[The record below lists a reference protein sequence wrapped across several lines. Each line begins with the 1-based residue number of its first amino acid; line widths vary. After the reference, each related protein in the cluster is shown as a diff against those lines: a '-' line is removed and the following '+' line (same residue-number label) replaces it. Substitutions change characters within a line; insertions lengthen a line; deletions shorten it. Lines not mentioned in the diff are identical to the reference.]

1 MPNIKLDKTKAMK
14 ILNNYFMTGGGVS
27 SPEKS
32 KKIIPTT
39 SVILKPDWCE
49 MSTDPNCIPSPK

>member
-14 ILNNYFMTGGGVS
+14 ILNNYFMTGGAIS
-27 SPEKS
+27 SSKKS
-32 KKIIPTT
+32 KKNITPP
-39 SVILKPDWCE
+39 SVIVKADWCE